1 MSANLEKEGS
11 SWPKE
16 MIRDLIE
23 GRLDSETLKLVQ
35 TRPKDEDRFRKVLEV
50 EQDRMTWKEKI
61 ILPLQEHLYV
71 VLKGKERV
79 VKCSCGYEFG
89 DYREN
94 WKLSALVYERG
105 PHAGSL
111 ERSALAAGADPQ
123 DGEIFRGPQGADPGW
138 MILREFYCPGCATQ
152 LDVECVCPGHPIV
165 FNQQPDIDGFYD
177 LHPALKRYIF

>member
-1 MSANLEKEGS
+1 MSTDLEKERS

-50 EQDRMTWKEKI
+50 EQDRMPWKEKI

-79 VKCSCGYEFG
+79 VKCSCGHEFG

-94 WKLSALVYERG
+94 WKLSALVYER
-105 PHAGSL
+105 
-111 ERSALAAGADPQ
+111 DPQ

-165 FNQQPDIDGFYD
+165 FNQQPDIDGYYD
-177 LHPALKRYIF
+177 LHPELKRKVFGE

>member
-35 TRPKDEDRFRKVLEV
+35 TRPKDDERFRKVLEV
-50 EQDRMTWKEKI
+50 EQDRMPWKEKI

-79 VKCSCGYEFG
+79 VKCSCGHEFG

-94 WKLSALVYERG
+94 WKLGALVYER
-105 PHAGSL
+105 
-111 ERSALAAGADPQ
+111 DPQ

-177 LHPALKRYIF
+177 LHPELKREILGE